1 MTYGL
6 ITQEEVERSR
16 VAVLASGIPRY
27 VVAMI
32 PEEEGQSPLV
42 VGEFVTDREADLVNQ
57 MNNILAVSQGLGEV
71 YEVRQVVG

>member
-32 PEEEGQSPLV
+32 PEQEGAPPLV
-42 VGEFVTDREADLVNQ
+42 VGEFVTDTEANLINQ
-57 MNNILAVSQGLGEV
+57 MNNMLAASQGLGDI